1 MAIDYENKL
10 KELNSA
16 CNEAKQGVIV
26 CETNIKNLEES
37 LSNLEEECAT
47 KLNLKI
53 DELPKY
59 IEEKK
64 KEIDDLLAL
73 IEGINLSDI
82 NNLSDEDLKK
92 LTEISFKATGE

>member
-1 MAIDYENKL
+1 MDYENKL
-10 KELNSA
+10 KELNNA

-26 CETNIKNLEES
+26 CETNIKNLEDS
-37 LSNLEEECAT
+37 LKDLSKECND
-47 KLNLKI
+47 KLGLKVE
-53 DELPKY
+53 DLPAY
-59 IEEKK
+59 IENKK
-64 KEIDDLLAL
+64 KEIDGLLSL